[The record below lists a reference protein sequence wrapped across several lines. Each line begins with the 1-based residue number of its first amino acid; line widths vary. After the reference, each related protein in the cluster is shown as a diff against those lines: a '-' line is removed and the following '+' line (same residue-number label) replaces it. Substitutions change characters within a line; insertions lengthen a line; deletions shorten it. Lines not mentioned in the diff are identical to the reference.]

1 MNRPAPRVSVVVCAD
16 GSTPFDGLTAALDSV
31 LRDGD
36 VHDVLVV
43 VDRAPRLRD
52 HLRHRYDDLV
62 VVDNTRTPGLAGSR
76 DTGIESARGD
86 VVAFLGAD
94 CVAHAGWARALAAPF
109 DQVDVIAVVGRTEPT
124 WPGTAASALP
134 DDLLWAVDCTPRW
147 RPDGLVGLDDVAGA
161 TVAFRRWDLLQVG
174 GLASGVDAH
183 EGVPRGA
190 EFVELCLRLAADEPE
205 ARVVSTSS
213 ARVSRT
219 VRPGETRPR
228 SVVAAAVDRGVAHRA
243 LRRSVGGEGDSG
255 TGAPRGVTFGR
266 LASSAWRSFVG
277 RRRGTTVLA
286 AAAIAL
292 ATGHLLGLVRGT
304 RIGLPVDQLVPLRS
318 ATVRR

>member
-1 MNRPAPRVSVVVCAD
+1 VNRPAPRVSVVVCAD
-16 GSTPFDGLTAALDSV
+16 ESTPFDGLTAALDSV

-36 VHDVLVV
+36 VHDVVVV

-86 VVAFLGAD
+86 VVAFLAAD

-109 DQVDVIAVVGRTEPT
+109 DQVDVIAVVGRTEAT
-124 WPGTAASALP
+124 WPGAAASTLP
-134 DDLLWAVDCTPRW
+134 DDLLWAVDCTPRS
-147 RPDGLVGLDDVAGA
+147 RLDGLVGLDDVAGA

-174 GLASGVDAH
+174 GLASGVDVR

-219 VRPGETRPR
+219 VAPHETRWR
-228 SVVAAAVDRGVAHRA
+228 SVAGAAFDRGVAQSA
-243 LRRSVGGEGDSG
+243 LRRSVGRDADTG
-255 TGAPRGVTFGR
+255 TVRGVTPGR
-266 LASSAWRSFVG
+266 LASVAWRSLLG
-277 RRRGTTVLA
+277 RRPGASLLGVAALGLA
-286 AAAIAL
+286 A
-292 ATGHLLGLVRGT
+292 GRVRGVLRGAT
-304 RIGLPVDQLVPLRS
+304 VGVPSEQLEPLRS
-318 ATVRR
+318 ATVRH